1 MNLKATVAILALAGL
16 PGLAFATGFALNGQ
30 NASGLGNAFA
40 GQAASAQDAST
51 VHFNPAGMLRIE
63 GEQVVVVGHLLM
75 PSVKLDGGVDSGRNL
90 ALPAFYYVRDAGP
103 GFKFGLGVNQP
114 FGFST
119 RDATQ
124 AAQLETVNVNP
135 SLAWL
140 YNQNVAIGAGLSIQR
155 ADLKVR
161 DGTDSVK
168 ADSTALGYNLG
179 VLVRL
184 DNDSRVGLTWRSAVR
199 HALEGSAGATPVRSA
214 LDLPPALALSLF
226 TRINAHWDVLADL
239 AWSGWGQFDGLVIR
253 ATTPDIVVAEGWQDT
268 LRAALGANYRSGGRW
283 LWRTGIAYE
292 QTPVPDA
299 TRRTAYFPDQ
309 NRVWLALGGQY
320 RLSDQGWV
328 DFGYAHLFI
337 KDAPVSAPAGQ
348 FQNRADLLSVQ
359 YTQGF

>member
-1 MNLKATVAILALAGL
+1 MNVKATVATLMLAGL
-16 PGLAFATGFALNGQ
+16 PGLASATGFALNGH
-30 NASGLGNAFA
+30 NASGLGHAFA
-40 GQAASAQDAST
+40 GQSASAQDAST

-63 GEQVVVVGHLLM
+63 GEQLVVVGHLLM
-75 PSVKLDGGVDSGRNL
+75 PSVKLEGGADSGRNL

-114 FGFST
+114 FGLSV
-119 RDATQ
+119 RDADQ
-124 AAQLETVNVNP
+124 AAELETVNINP
-135 SLAWL
+135 GLAWL
-140 YNQNVAIGAGLSIQR
+140 YNQNVAIGAGLNIQR
-155 ADLKVR
+155 ADLTVR
-161 DGTDSVK
+161 QDADSVK
-168 ADSTALGYNLG
+168 ADSTAWGYNLG

-199 HALEGSAGATPVRSA
+199 HDLEGSAAGTPVRSA

-239 AWSGWGQFDGLVIR
+239 SWSGWGQFDRLVIS
-253 ATTPDIVVAEGWQDT
+253 APDIVLAERWQDT
-268 LRAALGANYRSGGRW
+268 LRVALGANYRSGGRW
-283 LWRTGIAYE
+283 LWRTGVAYE
-292 QTPVPDA
+292 QTPVPDSA
-299 TRRTAYFPDQ
+299 RRTAYIPDQ
-309 NRVWLALGGQY
+309 NRIWLALGGQY

-328 DFGYAHLFI
+328 DFGYAHLFM